1 MRILFFSDLHNE
13 TNALSRLPDADLILM
28 GGDFTT
34 AGTLSQL
41 SKMIQTVANRFPAFL
56 GVVGNMDPGTAGEE
70 LLMRSG
76 HGLPATPT
84 HVLNRFQILGLGGG
98 NPSPFHTPYEW
109 SEEEQEERLKSLNT
123 PLDILVTHAPPL
135 GFGADKLP
143 NGMHVG
149 SQAIANLV
157 SRLHPALHLCGHIHE
172 AVGIFNE
179 NGTILVNPG
188 PFGAEGNH
196 AVIEWR
202 DGEDKPAVWLAQAG
216 K

>member
-13 TNALSRLPDADLILM
+13 TDALTRLPDADLVLM

-34 AGTLSQL
+34 AGTHAQL
-41 SKMIQTVANRFPAFL
+41 SSMIQAVAHRFPAFL
-56 GVVGNMDPGTAGEE
+56 GVVGNMDPGTAGEA
-70 LLMRSG
+70 LLNQSG

-84 HVLNRFQILGLGGG
+84 LCLDRFRMMGLGGG

-109 SEEEQEERLKSLNT
+109 SEEEQESRLTGLAG

-135 GFGADKLP
+135 GFGADMLP

-157 SRLHPALHLCGHIHE
+157 ARLRPALHLCGHIHE
-172 AVGIFNE
+172 AAGIFNE

-188 PFGAEGNH
+188 PFGAHGNH

-202 DGEDKPAVWLAQAG
+202 DGEARPAVWLAQAI